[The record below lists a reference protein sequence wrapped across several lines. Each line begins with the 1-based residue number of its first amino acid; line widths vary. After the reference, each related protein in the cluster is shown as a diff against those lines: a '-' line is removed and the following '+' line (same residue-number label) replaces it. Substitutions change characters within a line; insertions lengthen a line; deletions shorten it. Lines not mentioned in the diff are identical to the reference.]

1 MVFKKTSFFFTCLLV
16 LSTLIHFPRAQFYD
30 YSSEA
35 FGDFLIIGYVGKA
48 PRTLNPY
55 HVNNIVEKEIC
66 RLVYGNGLIQ
76 QPDRFDPAK
85 ALVDRFIFPS
95 VKESRGKIWRYVL
108 KRNINFQNGVP
119 LRNYDVKFTFDML
132 RKWPGNILNRE
143 LDFSN
148 IQSIA
153 LQGDLEVKFV
163 LRTRDNNFDQ
173 KLSDVPI
180 LLRDYYSDVALKG
193 FSYLQQVNPLGYG
206 PFQFN
211 KKIKDEIHLVPHQHY
226 VFGRPFLNR
235 VIFKFFD
242 NEQELVDNFIQDK
255 VDLMEVRDRV
265 TAQRLYQILK
275 NDIKIF
281 PIPRPEKKV
290 YFLLFNVKKFPFQER
305 NIRRAIRLAVNSQ
318 EIVNH
323 LVEQNGH
330 VSYSLMDYTHS
341 DFYKDLFRKIYQPNL
356 SMDILHSDGWKINRY
371 NGILEKNGRAF
382 TFELMYEKNSY
393 LEESIA
399 RSIKIHLADL
409 GINVQPRPVNYTEK
423 QGLLKTNQFEAAI
436 YDYSYF
442 EEDLYSALKDFY
454 YSILRKKE
462 PFLNYQSQKI
472 EQLFKEANMN
482 SGLRKQLIRRYQ
494 IYLQRDVPV
503 VFLYFDDKIIYAVK
517 NRFQNIRVTYSSG
530 NMFFYRLN
538 PLENWFVPKVLQKYP
553 EW

>member
-1 MVFKKTSFFFTCLLV
+1 LIFKKTSFLFIYILTLCTLLN
-16 LSTLIHFPRAQFYD
+16 FPRAQFYN

-35 FGDFLIIGYVGKA
+35 FGDYLIIGYVGQV
-48 PRTLNPY
+48 PQTLNPY
-55 HVNNIVEKEIC
+55 NVNSIIEKEIC
-66 RLVYGNGLIQ
+66 RLIFGNGLIQ

-95 VKESRGKIWRYVL
+95 AKESRGKVWKYVL
-108 KRNINFQNGVP
+108 KRNINYQNGFP
-119 LRNYDVKFTFDML
+119 LRNYDVKFTFEML
-132 RKWPGNILNRE
+132 RKWEGNILNRK

-148 IQSIA
+148 IQSITI
-153 LQGDLEVKFV
+153 QGDLEVQFILGSK
-163 LRTRDNNFDQ
+163 DNNFDL
-173 KLSDVPI
+173 KLSDIPI
-180 LLRDYYSDVALKG
+180 LSRNYYSDVELSG
-193 FSYLQQVNPLGYG
+193 FGYLQQVHPLGYG
-206 PFQFN
+206 PFQFD
-211 KKIKDEIHLVPHQHY
+211 KKINNEIHLIPHQHY

-255 VDLMEVRDRV
+255 VDLMEIRDRM

-281 PIPRPEKKV
+281 PATRPEKKV
-290 YFLLFNVKKFPFQER
+290 YFLLFNLKKFPFKDK
-305 NIRRAIRLAVNSQ
+305 NIRQAIRLAINSP

-330 VSYSLMDYTHS
+330 VSYSIVDYTHPA
-341 DFYKDLFRKIYQPNL
+341 FYKDLFKKTYQPNF
-356 SMDILHSDGWKINRY
+356 SMNILQSNGWKINRY
-371 NGILEKNGRAF
+371 RGILEKNGEAL
-382 TFELMYEKNSY
+382 TFELVYEKNSY

-409 GINVQPRPVNYTEK
+409 GINVQPRPVDYTEK
-423 QGLLKTNQFEAAI
+423 QGRIMTNRFEAAI
-436 YDYSYF
+436 HDYSYY
-442 EEDLYSALKDFY
+442 EEDIYSALRNFY
-454 YSILRKKE
+454 YSILRKQE
-462 PFLNYQSQKI
+462 PFVNYQSQKI
-472 EQLFKEANMN
+472 EQLFNQADKNA
-482 SGLRKQLIRRYQ
+482 GLRRQLIRRYQ
-494 IYLQRDVPV
+494 IYLHRDVPV

-530 NMFFYRLN
+530 NLFFYRLN